1 MKESPEESFLQF
13 KDSVKTLALATL
25 TEELKPNISYAPFVE
40 DDNGNF
46 YLFLSQLAHHTQDLL
61 SHSVASVLLIE
72 DEQDTRQLFARQRIT
87 YQCQVDVVLPGDQ
100 AYALMLDAL
109 HQRFGNIV
117 ELLRN
122 LPDFILF
129 KLQPYHGQYVMGFGK
144 AYNLVGDDL
153 SALEH
158 IAS

>member
-87 YQCQVDVVLPGDQ
+87 YQCQVDIVLADDQ
-100 AYALMLDAL
+100 HYEIMLDAF
-109 HQRFGNIV
+109 HQRFGNIID
-117 ELLRN
+117 LLRN

-129 KLQPYHGQYVMGFGK
+129 KLQPYHGQYVMGFAK

-153 SALEH
+153 SELKH